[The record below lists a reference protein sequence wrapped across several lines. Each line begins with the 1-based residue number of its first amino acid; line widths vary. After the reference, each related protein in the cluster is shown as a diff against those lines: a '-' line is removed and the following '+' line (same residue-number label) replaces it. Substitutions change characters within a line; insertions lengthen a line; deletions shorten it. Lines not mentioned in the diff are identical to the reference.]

1 MRLAKQHEQRARRL
15 KNGRRANWSRNLYLR
30 SARNLG
36 KRDYLRLRY
45 VPWKGGNYKQP
56 RAKGYSSTYVHIP
69 RESVA
74 RLYTVPREKG
84 TFATKSKR
92 RILRYASIFVAFAHR
107 FQSVIPKSSHSRVD
121 LHFSTEFLSF
131 LLVES
136 LTFDKKVSFPLAD
149 RFSLFWP
156 R

>member
-1 MRLAKQHEQRARRL
+1 MLRNIISAPAVWKTAGAQIDSGIYICVLRGTLA
-15 KNGRRANWSRNLYLR
+15 
-30 SARNLG
+30 
-36 KRDYLRLRY
+36 KRDYLTCAMSRERGAITNSLAR
-45 VPWKGGNYKQP
+45 KGIPPPMYMSREKVWLAYIQ
-56 RAKGYSSTYVHIP
+56 SSTKRGV
-69 RESVA
+69 
-74 RLYTVPREKG
+74 T
-84 TFATKSKR
+84 TKSKR

>member
-1 MRLAKQHEQRARRL
+1 MSSAPAVWKTAGAQIDRGIYICVLRGTLAKGTIFACAMSRERGAIAHSLAR
-15 KNGRRANWSRNLYLR
+15 KGIPPPMYMSREKVWLAYI
-30 SARNLG
+30 
-36 KRDYLRLRY
+36 
-45 VPWKGGNYKQP
+45 Q
-56 RAKGYSSTYVHIP
+56 SSTKRGV
-69 RESVA
+69 
-74 RLYTVPREKG
+74 T
-84 TFATKSKR
+84 TKSKR